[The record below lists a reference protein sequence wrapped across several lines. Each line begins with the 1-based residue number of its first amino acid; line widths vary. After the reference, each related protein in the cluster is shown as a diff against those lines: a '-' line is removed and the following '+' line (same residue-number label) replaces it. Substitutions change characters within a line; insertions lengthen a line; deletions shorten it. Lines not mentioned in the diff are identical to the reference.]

1 MPDDVGISTVPSDT
15 EIQRTAPPPGSGAL
29 WVIAAVMVLAVLH
42 FGRDVFIPM
51 ALALLLSV
59 VLIPPARML
68 QRIGLP
74 RPLVVTLLL
83 LLALGAIAGVL
94 LLVISQVLTLAA
106 DLPNWEMNLRAKLR
120 ALSDGSGVLERAMG
134 TLRRLSEE
142 LGGGAADPAAAAIPV
157 APTAAGGTLEAFLEM
172 AGVVASPL
180 ASLAIALLLMAYLLM
195 QREDVRDRFLRL
207 AGMNDIHRTTR
218 AMADATERVGRFL
231 LMQMLLNF
239 VFGLGMGAG
248 LALIGVPNAP
258 LWGVLAFVL
267 RFIPFIGAW
276 IALALPLL
284 VAFATGT
291 GWTEPLLV
299 IAVFAVVDG
308 VVTYVFEPLLYGR
321 TTGISALALL
331 ISSALWTVLWGPIGL
346 LLAPPITA
354 CLVILGRHIP
364 ALDFLEVMFGNSEAL
379 PAPLRFYQR
388 FLADDA
394 EGAAEIAEM
403 HADAHG
409 PGPTLRDLVLPAV
422 GALSADQAHG
432 ALSSAAVRRISDG
445 LAAISATLVS
455 EEPIAP
461 EAQALRA
468 VPAAGAVDR
477 ALAAVALAGARLHGW
492 RPASEGEDAVIS
504 VLCLARPVSAQRL
517 RRAVALAGGTDA
529 PSFGLALEDAAATQL
544 SAAIRPV
551 PVLRG
556 LDALLARL
564 PAGGGAPAR
573 KAADEPAASAP
584 EPPGFAL
591 PA

>member
-1 MPDDVGISTVPSDT
+1 VPSDT
-15 EIQRTAPPPGSGAL
+15 ELQRADPPAGSGAL

-59 VLIPPARML
+59 VLIPPARVL
-68 QRIGLP
+68 QRIGVP
-74 RPLVVTLLL
+74 RALVVTLLL

-94 LLVISQVLTLAA
+94 LLVISQVLSLAA

-120 ALSDGSGVLERAMG
+120 SLSEGSGVLERAMG

-142 LGGGAADPAAAAIPV
+142 LGGGGIGGDPTAAAIPV
-157 APTAAGGTLEAFLEM
+157 APTATGGTLEAFLDM
-172 AGVVASPL
+172 AGVVASPI

-218 AMADATERVGRFL
+218 AMADATERVGQFL

-239 VFGLGMGAG
+239 VFGLGMGVG

-364 ALDFLEVMFGNSEAL
+364 ALDFLEVLLGNSEAL
-379 PAPLRFYQR
+379 PVPLRFYQR

-394 EGAAEIAEM
+394 EGAAEIAEL

-409 PGPTLRDLVLPAV
+409 PGATLRDLVLPAV

-432 ALSSAAVRRISDG
+432 ALSAAAVRRISDG

-455 EEPIAP
+455 EEPLAP

-477 ALAAVALAGARLHGW
+477 ALAAVALAGARLQGW
-492 RPASEGEDAVIS
+492 RPASEGEDAAIS
-504 VLCLARPVSAQRL
+504 VLCLARPVSTQRL
-517 RRAVALAGGTDA
+517 RRAVALASGAGA
-529 PSFGLALEDAAATQL
+529 PSFGFALEDAAATQL
-544 SAAIRPV
+544 SATIRPV

-564 PAGGGAPAR
+564 PAGGGVSAR
-573 KAADEPAASAP
+573 KAADERAATP
-584 EPPGFAL
+584 ESPGFAL

>member
-1 MPDDVGISTVPSDT
+1 
-15 EIQRTAPPPGSGAL
+15 
-29 WVIAAVMVLAVLH
+29 MVLAVLH

-59 VLIPPARML
+59 VLIPPARVL

-74 RPLVVTLLL
+74 RALVVTLLL
-83 LLALGAIAGVL
+83 LLALGAIGGVL

-120 ALSDGSGVLERAMG
+120 SLSDGSGVLERAMG

-157 APTAAGGTLEAFLEM
+157 APTAAGGTLEAFLNM
-172 AGVVASPL
+172 AGMVASPI

-218 AMADATERVGRFL
+218 AMADATERVGQFL

-239 VFGLGMGAG
+239 VFGLGMGVG

-394 EGAAEIAEM
+394 EGAAEIAEL

-409 PGPTLRDLVLPAV
+409 PGATLRDLVLPAV

-432 ALSSAAVRRISDG
+432 ALSAAAVRRISDG

-455 EEPIAP
+455 EEPLAP

-477 ALAAVALAGARLHGW
+477 AMAAVALAGARLHGW
-492 RPASEGEDAVIS
+492 RPASDGEDAAIS
-504 VLCLARPVSAQRL
+504 VLCLARPVSTQRL
-517 RRAVALAGGTDA
+517 RRAVALAGGAGA
-529 PSFGLALEDAAATQL
+529 PSFGFALEDGAATQL
-544 SAAIRPV
+544 AAAIRPV

-564 PAGGGAPAR
+564 PAGGGVSPR
-573 KAADEPAASAP
+573 KAADEPAAAP

>member
-1 MPDDVGISTVPSDT
+1 MPSDT
-15 EIQRTAPPPGSGAL
+15 ELQRVAPPAGSGAL
-29 WVIAAVMVLAVLH
+29 WLIAAVMVLAVLH

-59 VLIPPARML
+59 VLIPPARVL

-74 RPLVVTLLL
+74 RALVVTLLL
-83 LLALGAIAGVL
+83 LLALGAIAGVV
-94 LLVISQVLTLAA
+94 LLVISQVLSLAA
-106 DLPNWEMNLRAKLR
+106 DLPSWEMNLRAKLR
-120 ALSDGSGVLERAMG
+120 GLSDGSGVLERAMG

-142 LGGGAADPAAAAIPV
+142 LGGGGVGDPTAAAIPV
-157 APTAAGGTLEAFLEM
+157 APTATGGTLEAFLDM
-172 AGVVASPL
+172 AGVVASPI

-239 VFGLGMGAG
+239 VFGLGMGVG

-284 VAFATGT
+284 VSFATGT

-299 IAVFAVVDG
+299 LAVFAVVDG
-308 VVTYVFEPLLYGR
+308 VVTYVFEPMLYGR

-364 ALDFLEVMFGNSEAL
+364 ALDFLEVLLGNSEAL

-388 FLADDA
+388 FLADDP
-394 EGAAEIAEM
+394 EGAAEIAEL

-409 PGPTLRDLVLPAV
+409 PGAALRDLVLPAV
-422 GALSADQAHG
+422 GALSADQALG
-432 ALSSAAVRRISDG
+432 ALSAAAVRRISDG
-445 LAAISATLVS
+445 LASISATLVA
-455 EEPIAP
+455 EEPLAP

-468 VPAAGAVDR
+468 LPAAGAVDR
-477 ALAAVALAGARLHGW
+477 ALAAVALAAGRLHGW
-492 RPASEGEDAVIS
+492 RPASEGEDAAVS
-504 VLCLARPVSAQRL
+504 VLCLARPVSTQRL
-517 RRAVALAGGTDA
+517 RRAAALAGGSGA
-529 PSFGLALEDAAATQL
+529 VSFGFALEDGAATQL
-544 SAAIRPV
+544 GAAIRPA

-556 LDALLARL
+556 FDALLARL
-564 PAGGGAPAR
+564 PASGGVSAR
-573 KAADEPAASAP
+573 KEAETAATP

>member
-1 MPDDVGISTVPSDT
+1 VPSDT
-15 EIQRTAPPPGSGAL
+15 ELQRVAPPAGSGAL
-29 WVIAAVMVLAVLH
+29 WLIAAVMVLAVLH

-59 VLIPPARML
+59 VLIPPARVL

-74 RPLVVTLLL
+74 RALVVTLLL
-83 LLALGAIAGVL
+83 LLALGAIAGVV
-94 LLVISQVLTLAA
+94 LLVISQVLSLAA
-106 DLPNWEMNLRAKLR
+106 DLPSWEMNLRAKLR
-120 ALSDGSGVLERAMG
+120 GLSDGSGVLERAMG

-142 LGGGAADPAAAAIPV
+142 LGGGGVGDPTAAAIPV
-157 APTAAGGTLEAFLEM
+157 APTATGGTLEAFLDM
-172 AGVVASPL
+172 AGVVASPI

-239 VFGLGMGAG
+239 VFGLGMGVG

-284 VAFATGT
+284 VSFATGT

-299 IAVFAVVDG
+299 LAVFAVVDG
-308 VVTYVFEPLLYGR
+308 VVTYVFEPMLYGR

-364 ALDFLEVMFGNSEAL
+364 ALDFLEVLLGNSEAL

-388 FLADDA
+388 FLADDP
-394 EGAAEIAEM
+394 EGAAEIAEL

-409 PGPTLRDLVLPAV
+409 PGAALRDLVLPAV
-422 GALSADQAHG
+422 GALSADQALG
-432 ALSSAAVRRISDG
+432 ALSAAAVRRISDG
-445 LAAISATLVS
+445 LASISATLVA
-455 EEPIAP
+455 EEPLAP

-468 VPAAGAVDR
+468 LPAAGAVDR
-477 ALAAVALAGARLHGW
+477 ALAAVALAAGRLHGW
-492 RPASEGEDAVIS
+492 RPASEGEDAAVS
-504 VLCLARPVSAQRL
+504 VLCLARPVSTQRL
-517 RRAVALAGGTDA
+517 RRAAALAGGSGA
-529 PSFGLALEDAAATQL
+529 VSFGFALEDGAATQL
-544 SAAIRPV
+544 GAAIRPA

-556 LDALLARL
+556 FDALLARL
-564 PAGGGAPAR
+564 PASGGVSAR
-573 KAADEPAASAP
+573 KEAETAATP

>member
-1 MPDDVGISTVPSDT
+1 VPSDT
-15 EIQRTAPPPGSGAL
+15 ELQRVAPPAGSGAL
-29 WVIAAVMVLAVLH
+29 WLIAAVMVLAVLH

-59 VLIPPARML
+59 VLIPPARVL

-74 RPLVVTLLL
+74 RALVVTLLL
-83 LLALGAIAGVL
+83 LLALGAIAGVV
-94 LLVISQVLTLAA
+94 LLVISQVLSLAA
-106 DLPNWEMNLRAKLR
+106 DLPSWEMNLRAKLR
-120 ALSDGSGVLERAMG
+120 GLSEGSGVLERAMG

-142 LGGGAADPAAAAIPV
+142 LGGGGVGDPTAAAIPV
-157 APTAAGGTLEAFLEM
+157 APTATGGTLEAFLDM
-172 AGVVASPL
+172 AGVVASPI

-239 VFGLGMGAG
+239 VFGLGMGVG

-284 VAFATGT
+284 VSFATGT

-299 IAVFAVVDG
+299 VAVFAVVDG
-308 VVTYVFEPLLYGR
+308 VVTYVFEPMLYGR

-364 ALDFLEVMFGNSEAL
+364 ALDFLEVLLGNSEAL

-388 FLADDA
+388 FLADDP
-394 EGAAEIAEM
+394 EGAAEIAEL

-409 PGPTLRDLVLPAV
+409 PGAALRDLVLPAV
-422 GALSADQAHG
+422 GALSADQALG
-432 ALSSAAVRRISDG
+432 ALSAAAVRRISDG
-445 LAAISATLVS
+445 LASISATLVA
-455 EEPIAP
+455 EEPLAP

-468 VPAAGAVDR
+468 LPAAGAVDR
-477 ALAAVALAGARLHGW
+477 ALAAVALAAGRLHGW
-492 RPASEGEDAVIS
+492 RPASEGEDAAVS
-504 VLCLARPVSAQRL
+504 VLCLARPVSTQRL
-517 RRAVALAGGTDA
+517 RRAAALAGGGGA
-529 PSFGLALEDAAATQL
+529 VSFGFALEDGAATQL
-544 SAAIRPV
+544 GAAIRPA

-556 LDALLARL
+556 FDALLARL
-564 PAGGGAPAR
+564 PASGGVSAR
-573 KAADEPAASAP
+573 KEAETAATP